1 MNDSF
6 YWFKWN
12 MVKFDNGYSKH
23 YVNWMNTLVDS
34 WTHMLFSSF
43 KAFVWKPVLI
53 YSDSESIQIDKT
65 FYSEDWN
72 NRCYYWW
79 RFIWSTKIACHPLS
93 LKLLFVSFEA
103 VKAVDNVWLKWKHNN
118 HWDVFSSRWGAILT
132 DQKLLENKSKLVLT
146 APLSLG
152 K

>member
-1 MNDSF
+1 MDE
-6 YWFKWN
+6 WFILLIQMN
-12 MVKFDNGYSKH
+12 MVNFDNGYSKH

-53 YSDSESIQIDKT
+53 YSNSESIHSDKN

-79 RFIWSTKIACHPLS
+79 RFIWSTKTACHPSS
-93 LKLLFVSFEA
+93 LKLLFVWFEA
-103 VKAVDNVWLKWKHNN
+103 GKAVDNVWLKWKHN
-118 HWDVFSSRWGAILT
+118 HRDVFPSRWGAIPT

-146 APLSLG
+146 APHSLG